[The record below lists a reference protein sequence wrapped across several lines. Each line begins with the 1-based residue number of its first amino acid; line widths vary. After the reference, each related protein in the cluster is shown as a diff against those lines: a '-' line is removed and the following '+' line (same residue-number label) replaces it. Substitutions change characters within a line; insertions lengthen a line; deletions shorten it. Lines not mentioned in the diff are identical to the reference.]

1 MYVRLWVIY
10 YAHTC
15 SYIKIRERTNR
26 LQRRRLPASMR
37 TAQQTAVTYTLSTG
51 VDSRATH
58 GTLCVMLGR
67 YSPSFFS
74 YIDSCILISVMVT
87 ATFRASPFPYR

>member
-1 MYVRLWVIY
+1 MENMLLIP
-10 YAHTC
+10 
-15 SYIKIRERTNR
+15 SSERTHR
-26 LQRRRLPASMR
+26 LQRRGLPASMR
-37 TAQQTAVTYTLSTG
+37 TAQQLRGTVVAYTLSTG

-58 GTLCVMLGR
+58 STLCVTLGR

-74 YIDSCILISVMVT
+74 YIDSCILIAVMVT